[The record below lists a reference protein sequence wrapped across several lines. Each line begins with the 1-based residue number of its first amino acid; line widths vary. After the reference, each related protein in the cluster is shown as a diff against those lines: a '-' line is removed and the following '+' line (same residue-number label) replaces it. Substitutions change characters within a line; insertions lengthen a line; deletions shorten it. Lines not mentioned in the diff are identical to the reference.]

1 MINTNFNLW
10 VHDERFSPHEVIINL
25 EYFPNIKE
33 NDLISIH
40 PTETKSDEFSLKET
54 LIVKVTNI
62 DKEILSKQPLLQ
74 VINKNY

>member
-10 VHDERFSPHEVIINL
+10 VHDDRFSTHEVIINL

-40 PTETKSDEFSLKET
+40 STETKSEDFNLKES
-54 LIVKVTNI
+54 LIVKVTKV
-62 DKEILSKQPLLQ
+62 DKDILSNQPSLQ
-74 VINKNY
+74 VISINY